1 MATSTIKSGNMQS
14 FYIGEVATYTFNVPT
29 NYRGVMFITT
39 SNNSY
44 QGAWI
49 ISMGANGTLYSLEIV
64 SGGKLSISNPQS
76 FKLTIT
82 QADTPRGLRVGFL
95 NLTNIAVSA
104 ST

>member
-1 MATSTIKSGNMQS
+1 MATSIIKSGNMQS
-14 FYIGEVATYTFNVPT
+14 FYTGEVATYTFNVPA
-29 NYRGVMFITT
+29 NYRGVMFIAT
-39 SNNSY
+39 SNSAY

-49 ISMGANGTLYSLEIV
+49 ISMGNNGTLYPLEIV
-64 SGGKLSISNPQS
+64 SGSKLSISNPENY
-76 FKLTIT
+76 KITIT